1 MNHPAAGLTLVEVLV
16 ALLVLMVVM
25 TAVLNV
31 YLSALFT
38 NSGAAA
44 RTRVTQ
50 VMSSVTDRVTQH
62 VLTLPEGDSTILV
75 FQPGTPPTQITL
87 TSAPSSCASYLLTAA
102 GRAHHCV
109 TVRNSGSLNPIVG
122 GTALLGTAVRTYTT
136 QACWNER
143 GTVRCV
149 EATTIY

>member
-1 MNHPAAGLTLVEVLV
+1 MGHRAAGLTLVEVLV
-16 ALLVLMVVM
+16 ALLVLMIVM
-25 TAVLNV
+25 TAVMNV

-38 NSGAAA
+38 NSGAAT

-50 VMSSVTDRVTQH
+50 IMSSVTDRVTQH
-62 VLTLPEGDSTILV
+62 VLTVAEGESTVLV
-75 FQPGTPPTQITL
+75 FQPGTPPTQLTL
-87 TSAPSSCASYLLTAA
+87 ASAPSSCASYLLSEA

-109 TVRNSGSLNPIVG
+109 TVRNSGSFNPSVG
-122 GTALLGTAVRTYTT
+122 GTALLGTAVRTYLT